1 RAGGAEQRGAPAAW
15 DAGGGA
21 PGAEAGVPV
30 VLQLYTQ
37 REPGTGAGA
46 RGTRAV
52 PGNPAAARVR
62 GRERTRNHPV
72 MANGLKV
79 GVAGVGSLG
88 RHHARLLRD
97 LPDAH
102 LVGIHDTDAE
112 RMRAVGE
119 ALGVATFDALEA
131 LLDRVEALVVAVPTA
146 VHEPVARA
154 AVGRGVHVLIEK
166 PIAPS
171 LDAAD
176 RILEAAER
184 GGALVQIGHVE
195 RFNGALR
202 ACEPYLEEPL
212 FVECHRLAPFA
223 PRGTDVAVVLDL
235 MIHDLDLVLSL
246 VRKPVRSLAAAGVL
260 VPTPS
265 PDVAYARPGFDG
277 GPVSHLTARRGTDV
291 AVVLDLMIHDLDL
304 VLSLVRKPVRSL
316 AAAGVPVLTPS
327 PDIANARLEFEGGAV
342 ANLTASRVSMERM
355 RKIRFFQRSGYIS
368 LDLAAGVGEFLRLR
382 PGVELVPGRPLQ
394 AAGIEELVERIELR
408 GDGEEPL
415 RCELA
420 SFVAAVQGRGAV
432 AVTGTEARNALA
444 VALDIVGRIEDHVAH
459 RAAS

>member
-1 RAGGAEQRGAPAAW
+1 DRGLGDRGRRDGDPPVRADRLPRVRRRGFARAEGRAAVHACGRQSDRAGGAEQRGAPAAG
-15 DAGGGA
+15 DAGGGT
-21 PGAEAGVPV
+21 PGAEACVPV
-30 VLQLYTQ
+30 VLQLYAQ

-52 PGNPAAARVR
+52 SGNPATARVR
-62 GRERTRNHPV
+62 GGERARNHPV

-146 VHEPVARA
+146 AHEPVARA

-212 FVECHRLAPFA
+212 FIESHRLAPFA
-223 PRGTDVAVVLDL
+223 P
-235 MIHDLDLVLSL
+235 
-246 VRKPVRSLAAAGVL
+246 
-260 VPTPS
+260 
-265 PDVAYARPGFDG
+265 
-277 GPVSHLTARRGTDV
+277 RGTDV

-327 PDIANARLEFEGGAV
+327 PDIANARPELEGGAV
-342 ANLTASRVSMERM
+342 ASVTARRVAMERM
-355 RKIRFFQRSGYIS
+355 REIRFCQRSGYIS

-415 RCELA
+415 RWELEG
-420 SFVAAVQGRGAV
+420 FVAAVQGRGAV
-432 AVTGTEARNALA
+432 AVTGDEARNALA
-444 VALDIVGRIEDHVAH
+444 VALEIVERIEDHVAH